1 MLDQGGGAA
10 SMGDDWWNKRQDK
23 APKASKTQ
31 YSDWY
36 SGAYSGCAMC
46 HYSRGTQ
53 YTQLTNTQLADADNN
68 AREAAG
74 LATVAAVTG
83 TVIGSGLALAGVSG
97 LAEAACAD
105 GDCTNEIGATGE
117 IGQQYLTQAGGQSQA
132 QFQTTQG
139 VRVVDQ
145 LVNGMAYE
153 SKVGYTP
160 LTSHISLQVS
170 KDVELLVTGQVNSYS
185 WVFFQSPIT
194 GAGGPS
200 GPLYNL
206 LIQNGI
212 YVYYVLPYLFWN

>member
-1 MLDQGGGAA
+1 
-10 SMGDDWWNKRQDK
+10 MGDDWWKKRQDK
-23 APKASKTQ
+23 TPKPPKTQ

-46 HYSRGTQ
+46 HYSRGTP
-53 YTQLTNTQLADADNN
+53 YTRLTNTQLADADNN

-83 TVIGSGLALAGVSG
+83 TVIGIGLASAGVSG
-97 LAEAACAD
+97 LVEAACAD

-117 IGQQYLTQAGGQSQA
+117 IGEQYLTQAGGQSQV

-160 LTSHISLQVS
+160 LTNRISLEVS

-212 YVYYVLPYLFWN
+212 NVYYVLP